1 MTDISGGGDIER
13 NTKGEE
19 NVAIQRGAGREV
31 CPSRGIESTA
41 SVCRGSKLSGEAE
54 VEHM

>member
-1 MTDISGGGDIER
+1 MTDISGGNIER
-13 NTKGEE
+13 NTKDEE

-31 CPSRGIESTA
+31 CPSRGIESTV

>member
-1 MTDISGGGDIER
+1 MTDISGGSDMER

-19 NVAIQRGAGREV
+19 KVAIQRGAGREV
-31 CPSRGIESTA
+31 CPSRGIKSTA
-41 SVCRGSKLSGEAE
+41 SVCRGNKLSGEAE